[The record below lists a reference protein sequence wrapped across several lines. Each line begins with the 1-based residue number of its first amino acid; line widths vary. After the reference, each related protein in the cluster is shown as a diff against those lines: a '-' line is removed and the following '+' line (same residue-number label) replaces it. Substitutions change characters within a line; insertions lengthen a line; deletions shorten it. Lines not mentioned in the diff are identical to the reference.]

1 MTFNMHRISIY
12 LQGCAI
18 FCNFHILRSFLSNM
32 SLLPQCRAADLSVE
46 KLTYSLMGE
55 GWKWRSHQ
63 LPPSTWLPQLS
74 VHLSSK
80 QTLMAGPYLK

>member
-46 KLTYSLMGE
+46 KLTFSNGGRVEME
-55 GWKWRSHQ
+55 VTPITSK
-63 LPPSTWLPQLS
+63 
-74 VHLSSK
+74 HLAATAICSPF
-80 QTLMAGPYLK
+80 Q